1 MRYIKHLV
9 ECQCTLSIY
18 KNRSKNIFH
27 KFPVFS
33 FVDLDDNIVEKYVLC
48 NNCDILHKVVEIN
61 KSEIKW
67 GNEGLKSLVTTKEDI
82 KFNFESQGLHELVN
96 ILESNLIDISEWEYI
111 DYLFENSLEGQIV
124 LEKTEIDNNIN
135 LKLLI
140 IKNNKYRIK
149 NELVQR
155 YL

>member
-1 MRYIKHLV
+1 MRYVRHLI

-18 KNRSKNIFH
+18 KNRSKNVFH

-33 FVDLDDNIVEKYVLC
+33 IFEENSNIVEKYVLC
-48 NNCDILHKVVEIN
+48 NNCDILHKVIEVN

-67 GNEGLKSLVTTKEDI
+67 GNEGLKSLVNTKEDI
-82 KFNFESQGLHELVN
+82 KFNLETQGLYDLVN
-96 ILESNLIDISEWEYI
+96 ILEINLIDVSEWEYI
-111 DYLFENSLEGQIV
+111 DYLFENNLEGQII
-124 LEKTEIDNNIN
+124 LEKTEIDDNVN

-140 IKNNKYRIK
+140 IKNKKYRIK
-149 NELVQR
+149 NELIQR

>member
-1 MRYIKHLV
+1 
-9 ECQCTLSIY
+9 
-18 KNRSKNIFH
+18 
-27 KFPVFS
+27 
-33 FVDLDDNIVEKYVLC
+33 VLC